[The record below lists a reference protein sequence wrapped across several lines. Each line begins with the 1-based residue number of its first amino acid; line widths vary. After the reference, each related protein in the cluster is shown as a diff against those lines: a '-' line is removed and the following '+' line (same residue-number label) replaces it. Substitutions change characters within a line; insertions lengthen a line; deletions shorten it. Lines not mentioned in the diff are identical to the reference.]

1 MAGKCIFIVLLGL
14 WVYLQLAGCAG
25 SGGGPSLGQGLPK
38 AYCADSV
45 INLGAVRSEETV
57 ERMVYLCNRGAGTLQ
72 YEVQR
77 PDCDC
82 LSVRPMRGEIAAGDS
97 ARVRIAFSAR
107 GFYGP
112 EVKRIL
118 VAGNGERRMLEILLF
133 VDVKGEAPFG
143 IQ

>member
-1 MAGKCIFIVLLGL
+1 M
-14 WVYLQLAGCAG
+14 
-25 SGGGPSLGQGLPK
+25 
-38 AYCADSV
+38 
-45 INLGAVRSEETV
+45 
-57 ERMVYLCNRGAGTLQ
+57 
-72 YEVQR
+72 
-77 PDCDC
+77 
-82 LSVRPMRGEIAAGDS
+82 
-97 ARVRIAFSAR
+97 RIAFSAR

>member
-1 MAGKCIFIVLLGL
+1 MAGKGIFIVLLGL

-57 ERMVYLCNRGAGTLQ
+57 ERMVYLCNRGAGTL
-72 YEVQR
+72 
-77 PDCDC
+77 
-82 LSVRPMRGEIAAGDS
+82 RGEIAAGDS

>member
-1 MAGKCIFIVLLGL
+1 MAGKGIFIVLLGL
-14 WVYLQLAGCAG
+14 LVYLRLAGCAG
-25 SGGGPSLGQGLPK
+25 SGGGASLGEGLAK

-97 ARVRIAFSAR
+97 ARVRIAFSAS

-133 VDVKGEAPFG
+133 VDVMGEAPFG